1 MQTGTDD
8 KWDRRF
14 LELADQ
20 IARWSKDPNR
30 GVGAVIVSGAKQIVA
45 TGFNGLPRGVLD
57 LPERLER
64 PAKYDYVCHAELN
77 AIIQCARNGVSPVG
91 CTIYTSFSPC
101 VQCTLAIVQ
110 SGVARVVTYQTGDG
124 DAHWLESFEKAR
136 AIMREAGVAYVA
148 LPKLGSG

>member
-1 MQTGTDD
+1 M
-8 KWDRRF
+8 
-14 LELADQ
+14 
-20 IARWSKDPNR
+20 
-30 GVGAVIVSGAKQIVA
+30 GAVIVSGAKQIVA
-45 TGFNGLPRGVLD
+45 TGFNGLPRGVRD

-110 SGVARVVTYQTGDG
+110 SAGRGRLRASSGLIDLARRTEPV
-124 DAHWLESFEKAR
+124 
-136 AIMREAGVAYVA
+136 
-148 LPKLGSG
+148 